1 MFSRILVPV
10 DGSEQS
16 DKSMLI
22 ALDLAIRYKSYLELI
37 HVTQISEEMI
47 NKSVEVDDM
56 YPPSTSIMKDKIIND
71 YYLHIIEQL
80 RDMLQ
85 KQYEK
90 AKKIAPNLEI
100 STHLLGGNPGEAIVT
115 RSKANKFDLIV
126 MGSSGVGLR
135 RQILGSTSSRVVN
148 DSKIPVLVV
157 K

>member
-1 MFSRILVPV
+1 
-10 DGSEQS
+10 
-16 DKSMLI
+16 
-22 ALDLAIRYKSYLELI
+22 
-37 HVTQISEEMI
+37 
-47 NKSVEVDDM
+47 
-56 YPPSTSIMKDKIIND
+56 MKDKIIND

-115 RSKANKFDLIV
+115 RSQADKFDLIV